1 MDPYEI
7 STCERMVMKI
17 IWESEEDPDLAHV
30 MNGVNQEFGKN
41 WKPQTVSTF
50 LARLVKKGYLSVYRK
65 GRYSYYQPLV
75 SKDEFKT
82 STVSENIRY
91 FNQGNIG
98 AFVCGLFDNMKLSKE
113 DKERIK
119 KKIDELD

>member
-1 MDPYEI
+1 
-7 STCERMVMKI
+7 MKI

-30 MNGVNQEFGKN
+30 MNGVN
-41 WKPQTVSTF
+41 QTVSTF

-75 SKDEFKT
+75 SKEEFKT

-91 FNQGNIG
+91 FNQGNFG

>member
-41 WKPQTVSTF
+41 WSHRQFPHSLHV
-50 LARLVKKGYLSVYRK
+50 L
-65 GRYSYYQPLV
+65 
-75 SKDEFKT
+75 
-82 STVSENIRY
+82 
-91 FNQGNIG
+91 
-98 AFVCGLFDNMKLSKE
+98 
-113 DKERIK
+113 
-119 KKIDELD
+119 